1 MDTQAAQRAVHAVRE
16 RMDAEKDQ
24 LLALDGRFG
33 DGDLGLTMTKAF
45 AAADEEVRP
54 EGKDPGRYLAEVG
67 MAIARAAPSTLATL
81 MGTGFMRGGKAVG
94 GKDEL
99 AGTDLAAFFRA
110 FADGLRHRGKCQ
122 PGEKTILDVI
132 EPVADAL
139 AGREDPLATLAA
151 SAIEAARAG
160 EEAARGMVARQG
172 RAAFYQEQTRDQ
184 VDAGAY
190 AGLCFVEAFCGSLEG
205 NGAP

>member
-1 MDTQAAQRAVHAVRE
+1 MDTEAAHRAVHAVRE
-16 RMDAEKDQ
+16 RMEAEKDH

-45 AAADEEVRP
+45 AAADEEVLP
-54 EGKDPGRYLAEVG
+54 GEKEPGRYLAEVG
-67 MAIARAAPSTLATL
+67 MTIARAAPSTLATL
-81 MGTGFMRGGKAVG
+81 IGTGFMRGGKAVG
-94 GKDEL
+94 GKDLL
-99 AGTDLAAFFRA
+99 AGPDLAVFFRA

-139 AGREDPLATLAA
+139 AGREEALPPLASA
-151 SAIEAARAG
+151 AIEAARAG
-160 EEAARGMVARQG
+160 EQAARGMVARQG

-190 AGLCFVEAFCGSLEG
+190 AGLCLVEAFCGSLQGEEG
-205 NGAP
+205 P